1 MSSLYQKLF
10 YKCRVP
16 VEHYLCGDI
25 FFHQQV
31 SDFSFARKTE
41 KDELMK
47 DLTSAMSSMSVTD
60 RAAPPQAPAHHTQP
74 TPGILNNNFQNNKTN
89 KDTLLKSR
97 YFKTTFLV

>member
-10 YKCRVP
+10 YKCRGP
-16 VEHYLCGDI
+16 VKHYLCGDI
-25 FFHQQV
+25 FFYQQV

-47 DLTSAMSSMSVTD
+47 DLTSAMSSISVTD

-74 TPGILNNNFQNNKTN
+74 TPGILNNNFENNMTN
-89 KDTLLKSR
+89 SQVT
-97 YFKTTFLV
+97 